1 MSVTALVQP
10 DQFSAAYSAI
20 PLRITSVG
28 ATTSQ
33 DYKYLINILWDKAD
47 KQSVTSAAFN
57 NFVYTA
63 ITFTDTHNFKKGDLV
78 FVNDSVNSDD
88 KTGYYNVMNVPASN
102 QIIIDLV
109 PDTPWG
115 AATSSVSRVIKY
127 KMSPDLEAEAKLDL
141 SNTIKDFVTQNLEDI
156 NEIYEAP
163 DTRFSYDLALGSES
177 KFIYTFEDNYFG
189 GASGVGF
196 NNTSLTSPSDV
207 PFEIGDEVL
216 VQQDLV
222 DWDYDDNFFASGALG
237 FTSSN
242 VHNFRVGQQITIEG
256 QITEPYYNGVT
267 TITDVGTT
275 WIVTDKTFTTST
287 PAEPGKGWGVPRP
300 EYNGV
305 FEVTDIFVN
314 PPFGLVITVNT
325 PFTDPSEAIP
335 GTIRFADDRISE
347 IPTELVIEDKE
358 AYNSRLKRIDYS
370 VDGYDKFVN
379 QQRTSSANNI
389 STILDYNEN
398 KKYVIEKSTKSWLL
412 AHAYDVLEKQFLPR
426 FTFYDSNDTT
436 LAIYTMGLDY
446 TYGPSIPIDIWA
458 NNGGN
463 LQVDVN
469 TPHGY
474 SPGDLVEI
482 VGAPYTYNGVHEVLS
497 VESTLLFTV
506 DTAYVG
512 AGLNGGEIVK
522 KVLNPYI
529 EDFYFPVGLDQFAA
543 NTNTTKLSGATF
555 STIVDQ
561 IDYYEVYLERLGS
574 RASNSVFYKLNDDCS
589 YYDIYHLMWKDE
601 KGSWISY
608 PFIYISKDFTEVE
621 RKQYYKT
628 EGNWDNNTFGYDTYE
643 RGEKSYFV
651 RSRDKVLLNSGWI
664 KEYEN
669 ELIKDLM
676 QSAAVYVQLPDG
688 TLVGG
693 VIEENQV
700 ELKKEISDKIWNYTF
715 NVRLTNNEY
724 RF

>member
-10 DQFSAAYSAI
+10 AKFSAAYSAL
-20 PLRITSVG
+20 PLRLSSFG
-28 ATTSQ
+28 ATNSTE
-33 DYKYLINILWDKAD
+33 YKYLINILWDKVD
-47 KQSVTSAAFN
+47 KSSVSSAGYN
-57 NFVYTA
+57 QYIYTA
-63 ITFTDTHNFKKGDLV
+63 ITFTENHNFSKGDIV
-78 FVNDSVNSDD
+78 FVNDDVNGDE
-88 KTGYYNVMNVPASN
+88 KTGYYTVMNVPSSN
-102 QIIIDLV
+102 QVIIDLV

-115 AATSSVSRVIKY
+115 AGTSSISRVIKY

-141 SNTIKDFVTQNLEDI
+141 SNTIKDFVTQNLQDV

-177 KFIYTFEDNYFG
+177 KFIHTFEDNYFS
-189 GASGVGF
+189 ATGVGF
-196 NNTSLTSPSDV
+196 NNTSLSSTSDV
-207 PFEIGDEVL
+207 PFEIGDEIL
-216 VQQDLV
+216 IQQDLV
-222 DWDYDDNFFASGALG
+222 GWAYDDNFFASGALG

-242 VHNFRVGQQITIEG
+242 NHNFRVGQQITIEG
-256 QITEPYYNGVT
+256 QITQPYYNGVT
-267 TITDVGTT
+267 TITDVGTN

-287 PAEPGKGWGVPRP
+287 PVEGGVGWGVPRP

-305 FEVTDIFVN
+305 FTILDIFVDGVL
-314 PPFGLVITVNT
+314 GLCITVNT
-325 PFTDPSEAIP
+325 PFTDSSLPIP
-335 GTIRFADDRISE
+335 GTIRFADDRLTIS
-347 IPTELVIEDKE
+347 PNELVLTDKE
-358 AYNSRLKRIDYS
+358 AYNSRLKRIEYS

-389 STILDYNEN
+389 STILDYNES
-398 KKYVIEKSTKSWLL
+398 KKYVIERSTKSWLL
-412 AHAYDVLEKQFLPR
+412 VHASDVLERQFLPR
-426 FTFYDSNDTT
+426 FTFYDSNNTSLST
-436 LAIYTMGLDY
+436 YTMGLNYD
-446 TYGPSIPIDIWA
+446 YGPIVNINTYL
-458 NNGGN
+458 NNGGFVRLNCSSSHN
-463 LQVDVN
+463 LSLGDTIQIFQ
-469 TPHGY
+469 
-474 SPGDLVEI
+474 SP
-482 VGAPYTYNGVHEVLS
+482 YNGIASVTEVNS
-497 VESTLLFTV
+497 STAVTIDVLFTGS
-506 DTAYVG
+506 G
-512 AGLNGGEIVK
+512 AFGAEYLRKIN
-522 KVLNPYI
+522 NPYI
-529 EDFYFPVGLDQFAA
+529 EDYYFPVGLDQFEA
-543 NTNTTKLSGATF
+543 NTNTNKLSGATF
-555 STIVDQ
+555 SDISEQ

-574 RASNSVFYKLNDDCS
+574 RASNSIYYKLNDDCS

-601 KGSWISY
+601 KGSWLSY

-628 EGNWDNNTFGYDTYE
+628 EGNWNNNTFGYDSYE

-664 KEYEN
+664 KDYEN

-700 ELKKEISDKIWNYTF
+700 ELKKEVSDKIWNYTF

>member
-10 DQFSAAYSAI
+10 AKFSAAYSAL
-20 PLRITSVG
+20 PLRLSSFG
-28 ATTSQ
+28 ATNSTE
-33 DYKYLINILWDKAD
+33 YKYLINILWDKVD
-47 KQSVTSAAFN
+47 KSSVSSAGYN
-57 NFVYTA
+57 QYIYTA
-63 ITFTDTHNFKKGDLV
+63 ITFTENHNFSKGDIV
-78 FVNDSVNSDD
+78 FVNDDVNGDE
-88 KTGYYNVMNVPASN
+88 KTGYYTVMNVPSSN

-115 AATSSVSRVIKY
+115 ASASVVSRVIKY
-127 KMSPDLEAEAKLDL
+127 KMSPDLESEAKLDL
-141 SNTIKDFVTQNLEDI
+141 SNTIKDFVTQNLQDV

-196 NNTSLTSPSDV
+196 NNTLLTPGDV

-222 DWDYDDNFFASGALG
+222 GWVYTDNIFLDGNLG

-242 VHNFRVGQQITIEG
+242 THNFRVGQQITIEG
-256 QITEPYYNGVT
+256 QSTQPYYNGPT
-267 TITDVGTT
+267 TIIEVGPT
-275 WIVTDKTFTTST
+275 WIKTDKTFTTST
-287 PAEPGKGWGVPRP
+287 PVEGGVGWGVPRP

-305 FEVTDIFVN
+305 FTITDIFVDGS
-314 PPFGLVITVNT
+314 FGLVITVNT
-325 PFTDPSEAIP
+325 PFTDSSGPIP
-335 GTIRFADDRISE
+335 GTIRFADDRLTIT
-347 IPTELVIEDKE
+347 PNELVLTDKE
-358 AYNSRLKRIDYS
+358 AYNSRIHRLDYS
-370 VDGYDKFVN
+370 INAYDKFVN
-379 QQRTSSANNI
+379 QVRTSSANNI
-389 STILDYNEN
+389 STILGSSNR
-398 KKYVIEKSTKSWLL
+398 YVIEASTKSWLL
-412 AHAYDVLEKQFLPR
+412 VHAYDTLERQFLPR
-426 FTFYDSNDTT
+426 FTFYDSSDNILST
-436 LAIYTMGLDY
+436 YTMGLNYDY
-446 TYGPSIPIDIWA
+446 EPIVNIDNYL

-463 LQVDVN
+463 LQLDTN
-469 TPHGY
+469 TAHNLQ
-474 SPGDLVEI
+474 PGDTVELFQS
-482 VGAPYTYNGVHEVLS
+482 PYNGVYEVLS
-497 VESTLLFTV
+497 VQSSVLVTL
-506 DTAYVG
+506 DTGFLGGGLLG
-512 AGLNGGEIVK
+512 AEYLRKIN
-522 KVLNPYI
+522 NPYI
-529 EDFYFPVGLDQFAA
+529 EDYYFPVGLDQFAA
-543 NTNTTKLSGATF
+543 NTNTSKLFGATF

-574 RASNSVFYKLNDDCS
+574 RASNSVFYSLNDDCS
-589 YYDIYHLMWKDE
+589 QYDIYHLMWKDE

-628 EGNWDNNTFGYDTYE
+628 EGNWSNNSFGYDSYG
-643 RGEKSYFV
+643 RGEKTYFA

-700 ELKKEISDKIWNYTF
+700 ELKKAVSDKIWNYTF